1 MAILHEWQSM
11 SGGGESSIVLEPGT
25 YELHNGTATDGL
37 TDALITEGPRPF
49 VLSQKTLVKIVTRR
63 GHSFLK
69 EIETNG

>member
-1 MAILHEWQSM
+1 MAIFHEWQSM
-11 SGGGESSIVLEPGT
+11 SGGGESSIILEPGT

-37 TDALITEGPRPF
+37 SGAFITEGPRPF

-69 EIETNG
+69 EIVADG

>member
-1 MAILHEWQSM
+1 MAIEHSWDSM
-11 SGGGESSIVLEPGT
+11 NGGGGISLILEAGT